1 MLDFISFATF
11 LLIIISTTLLLLL
24 SIHHF
29 QKPPHVRR
37 RLSLPPSP
45 FALPIVGH
53 LHLLSPFLHRS
64 LHNLSSLYGP
74 LFHLRLGSVPCF
86 VVSTPELAKKF
97 LMTHELNFS
106 SRKHSI
112 AIDRL
117 TYDSAF
123 AFAPYGPY
131 WKFLNKLCMSDLL
144 GNRSINHSLPV
155 RTRELNAF
163 LQLVMKKANDC
174 EAVNLTKELSKY
186 TNTIISQ
193 MMIGVTGE
201 AEEARTL
208 AREVTQIFG
217 EFNVSDFI
225 WVFKN
230 LDLQGIR
237 KRVEDIHSRYDAL
250 LERIIT
256 NREHERKSPS
266 LGDRH
271 AKNFLDILLDVS
283 EDDNLNIKCTRDQIK
298 GLILDFFTAA
308 TDTSAIALEWA
319 LAELINN
326 PRVLQ
331 KAQEEIDN
339 VVGKHRLVSESDG
352 PNLPYI
358 QAIIKETLRLHPP
371 LPMIIRK
378 SVQDCMVYGYNIPAN
393 SVLFVNIW
401 SIARNP
407 EYWESPL
414 DFKPERFL
422 RPENGGPVGLIDV
435 KGQHFQLLP
444 FGTGRR
450 GCPGSSLAMQELPAV
465 LGGMIQCFEWKAVNQ
480 SGVKMNGD
488 GVVDM
493 TEQPGMTAPRA
504 HDLVCMPIA
513 RINQLYTLLN
523 R

>member
-1 MLDFISFATF
+1 MLDFISFATC

-64 LHNLSSLYGP
+64 LHDLSSRYGP

-174 EAVNLTKELSKY
+174 EAVNLTKELSKF

-208 AREVTQIFG
+208 ARE
-217 EFNVSDFI
+217 
-225 WVFKN
+225 
-230 LDLQGIR
+230 GIR

-256 NREHERKSPS
+256 NGEHERKSPS

-271 AKNFLDILLDVS
+271 AKDFLDILLDVS
-283 EDDNLNIKCTRDQIK
+283 EDDNLNIKCNRDQIK
-298 GLILDFFTAA
+298 GLIL
-308 TDTSAIALEWA
+308 
-319 LAELINN
+319 
-326 PRVLQ
+326 
-331 KAQEEIDN
+331 
-339 VVGKHRLVSESDG
+339 
-352 PNLPYI
+352 
-358 QAIIKETLRLHPP
+358 
-371 LPMIIRK
+371 
-378 SVQDCMVYGYNIPAN
+378 
-393 SVLFVNIW
+393 
-401 SIARNP
+401 
-407 EYWESPL
+407 
-414 DFKPERFL
+414 
-422 RPENGGPVGLIDV
+422 
-435 KGQHFQLLP
+435 
-444 FGTGRR
+444 
-450 GCPGSSLAMQELPAV
+450 
-465 LGGMIQCFEWKAVNQ
+465 CFEWKAVNQ

-523 R
+523 P